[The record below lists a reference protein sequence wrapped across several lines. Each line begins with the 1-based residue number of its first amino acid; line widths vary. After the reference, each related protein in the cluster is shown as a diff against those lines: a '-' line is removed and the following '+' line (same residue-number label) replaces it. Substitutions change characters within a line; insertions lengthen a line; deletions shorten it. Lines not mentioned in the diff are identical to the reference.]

1 MYYSHGNYEAFA
13 RPKKPQGVDQKK
25 AYLVGGGLASLA
37 AAAFLIRDG
46 QMDPKNITIFEASK
60 NLGGALDG
68 SGNAETGWKIRGG
81 REMEN
86 HFECLWDLY
95 RSIPSLEIDGS
106 VLDEFYWL
114 NKEDPNYS
122 MMRTTRKRGKEGG
135 TNNLFGLTEKAQRNL
150 VKLVTALPE
159 DLYDKTIEQ
168 VMSKDFLRSNFWLYW
183 RTMFAF
189 EQWHSALE
197 MKLYIERFIHHLG
210 GLPDMSAL
218 KFTKYNEFDS
228 LVRPLAEWLKAQ
240 GIRVKKKAKVVDVQF
255 TIDKDCKVAKSL
267 TYVKKGKQKTI
278 ELDKNDLVFVTNG
291 SLVENSSWGDHH
303 TPAKFDG
310 TVREGGSWSL
320 WQKIAAQDPSFG
332 NPYNFCGHP
341 EESQWESATLTV
353 KDDRI
358 RKYIKKIAKRGTN
371 TGKVV
376 TGGVVTARDSN
387 WLLSWTVSRQPHFPD
402 QPDDQTVVWLY
413 SLFTDKPGN
422 YIKKSMR
429 DCTGQEIAEEWLYH
443 LGVEPELIHD
453 LAADGVIS
461 LPCMMPFVTSLFLP
475 RDGTDRPK
483 VVPEGAQNF
492 AFIGQFAETSR
503 DCVFTTEYSVRTA
516 MEAVYTLLGVDR
528 GVPEVYNSVYDVRQL
543 MKATAFM
550 RDQKGIDLSKGLRK
564 IVEGNT
570 LGLMLAQYQVLDS
583 IDEVAPPSEAVAATG
598 P

>member
-13 RPKKPQGVDQKK
+13 RPEKPEGVENKR
-25 AYLVGGGLASLA
+25 AWLVGGGLASLA

-46 QMDPKNITIFEASK
+46 GMDPKNITIFEASK

-95 RSIPSLEIDGS
+95 RSIPSLEVDGS

-114 NKEDPNYS
+114 NKKDPNYS
-122 MMRTTRKRGKEGG
+122 MMRTTRKRGKDGG
-135 TNNLFGLTEKAQRNL
+135 TNNLFGLTEKAQKNMS
-150 VKLVTALPE
+150 KLLMALPE
-159 DLYDKTIEQ
+159 DLYDKTIAQ
-168 VMSKDFLRSNFWLYW
+168 VMSKDFLKSNFWLYW

-189 EQWHSALE
+189 EEWHSALE
-197 MKLYIERFIHHLG
+197 MKLYVQRFIHHLG

-218 KFTKYNEFDS
+218 KFTKYNQYDS
-228 LVRPLAEWLKAQ
+228 LVLPLVNWLKSQ
-240 GIRVKKKAKVVDVQF
+240 GVRIKKKAKVIDVQF
-255 TIDKDCKVAKSL
+255 KIDKDSKVATSL
-267 TYVKKGKQKTI
+267 TYLKKGKEKTVP
-278 ELDKNDLVFVTNG
+278 LTKNDLVFITNG

-310 TVREGGSWSL
+310 EVHQGGSWWL
-320 WQKIAAQDPSFG
+320 WRQIAAQDPSFG
-332 NPYNFCGHP
+332 NPDNFCTHP

-358 RKYIKKIAKRGTN
+358 RDYIKKIAKRDTN

-376 TGGVVTARDSN
+376 TGGVVTVKDSS
-387 WLLSWTVSRQPHFPD
+387 WLLSWTVNRQPHFPD

-413 SLFTDKPGN
+413 SLFTDKPGD
-422 YIKKSMR
+422 YVKKPMR
-429 DCTGQEIAEEWLYH
+429 DCTGEEIASEWLYH
-443 LGVEPELIHD
+443 LGADPELIPE
-453 LAADGVIS
+453 LASKGVIS
-461 LPCMMPFVTSLFLP
+461 LPCMMPFVTSFFLP

-483 VVPEGAQNF
+483 VVPEGAKNF

-503 DCVFTTEYSVRTA
+503 DCIFTTEYSARTA

-528 GVPEVYNSVYDVRQL
+528 GVPEVYNSTYDVRQL
-543 MKATAFM
+543 LKAMAYM
-550 RDQKGIDLSKGLRK
+550 RDQEGIELSKPLRK
-564 IVEGNT
+564 AIEGNT
-570 LGLMLAQYQVLDS
+570 LGLLLAQYQVVES
-583 IDEVAPPSEAVAATG
+583 IDEVAPPAEAVSATG